1 MPIEKPSSAD
11 SAPFGGKGF
20 GAADHD
26 AVGHDKRDENPQR
39 LIEAEGIGV
48 DQHLHDAHHRGDNHY
63 VDGDR
68 ISAGVQRRRLE
79 MVRLVGVLTGW
90 WPNPAEGVGGSRG
103 DRQQRDTHT

>member
-11 SAPFGGKGF
+11 SAGPFGGKGF

-63 VDGDR
+63 VDGDPDL
-68 ISAGVQRRRLE
+68 RRR
-79 MVRLVGVLTGW
+79 
-90 WPNPAEGVGGSRG
+90 PAAQAG
-103 DRQQRDTHT
+103 DGQIGQG